1 MSDSVEKAAAVGVRA
16 RRRVDADEKRLR
28 ASRRNVTL
36 RSAFGEF
43 VRHPSPWMIAALLV
57 GAVLAR
63 LWVGGWGLTDL
74 LVPVVML
81 AVFPIAEWLIHV
93 FILHWRPRRIGPVTL
108 DTLLARKH
116 REHHNDPRDIPL
128 IFIPWRALIPVLI
141 AALAVA
147 FVGFRGVERGL
158 TFLVV
163 LGALGIVYEWTHYLI
178 HTDYRPRSRLYRAT
192 WRNHRFHH
200 YRNEHYWF
208 TVTTSGTADRLLR
221 TYPDPESVPKSPTA
235 KNLHGR
241 NEAQSAG

>member
-1 MSDSVEKAAAVGVRA
+1 MSYSVGEAVGVRA
-16 RRRVDADEKRLR
+16 RRRVDADEKGLR
-28 ASRRNVTL
+28 TSRRNVTL

-43 VRHPSPWMIAALLV
+43 VRHPSPWMIAGLLV
-57 GAVLAR
+57 GAVVAR
-63 LWVGGWGLTDL
+63 VWVGRWGPADL

-81 AVFPIAEWLIHV
+81 AVFPVAEWLIHV
-93 FILHWRPRRIGPVTL
+93 FILHWRPRRLGPVTL

-128 IFIPWRALIPVLI
+128 IFIPWRALIPVLV
-141 AALAVA
+141 AALVVA
-147 FVGFRGVERGL
+147 FLGFRSVERGL

-163 LGALGIVYEWTHYLI
+163 LGVLGIVYEWTHYLI

-221 TYPDPESVPKSPTA
+221 TYPDPASVPASPTA

-241 NEAQSAG
+241 DTVR